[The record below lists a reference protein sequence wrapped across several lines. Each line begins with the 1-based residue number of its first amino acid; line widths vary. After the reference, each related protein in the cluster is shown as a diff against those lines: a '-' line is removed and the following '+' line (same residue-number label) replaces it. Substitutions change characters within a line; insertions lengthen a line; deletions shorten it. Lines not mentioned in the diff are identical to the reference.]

1 MKTKAISLLITLS
14 AALIT
19 ALCPAAA
26 AMAGGNGSTLQPAK
40 TKFEI
45 KRGVNIAHWVS
56 QTGARGEE
64 RARIF
69 TERDV
74 EQLAAWGFDHIRIP
88 VGEEQLFS
96 PDGTMDN
103 ETMTLIETAIG
114 WCKKHNMHAIFDL
127 HNLRSHH
134 FNEKNNTL
142 WTSTEAQQRL
152 CDMWEKIARRLDK
165 FPVTLLAYELLN
177 EPVADKNEE
186 WNKVL
191 AKLLPVVRDINKKRV
206 ILVPSNKWDS
216 VDNIP
221 DVAIPDN
228 DKNFYLVS
236 SVMEEAIASS
246 QMEGASTT
254 RKVAKEMLRK
264 KLKPR
269 DKSQLMIANNYATI
283 RYLSEHRQDEFS
295 VERLLEIHRY
305 ISSGTLDDKDDEGNI
320 RRTDD
325 IVVMDGITGD
335 IAHTPPPHEEVK
347 QLLEDLC
354 SFANNDSPD
363 NFIHP
368 IIKGI
373 ILHFML
379 AYIHPF
385 ADGNGRTARS
395 LVYWYMMKKGYWL
408 TEYLSISRIIYTS
421 KAKYEHAF
429 LYTERD
435 DNDLSYFIQFNLD
448 TMKRAYE
455 ELKNYLQ
462 RKISERDS
470 ILMFKDMKGI
480 NQRQAHILKV
490 IAEKGNEIL
499 TTKEVATRFNITSP
513 TARADLQNLVRL
525 GFMTEI
531 PLNNKMSG
539 YVRAD
544 SFKEKMEQSTKVK

>member
-1 MKTKAISLLITLS
+1 MIENTPKLTNKHLQEAVKLIY
-14 AALIT
+14 
-19 ALCPAAA
+19 
-26 AMAGGNGSTLQPAK
+26 N
-40 TKFEI
+40 
-45 KRGVNIAHWVS
+45 
-56 QTGARGEE
+56 
-64 RARIF
+64 
-69 TERDV
+69 
-74 EQLAAWGFDHIRIP
+74 
-88 VGEEQLFS
+88 
-96 PDGTMDN
+96 PDM
-103 ETMTLIETAIG
+103 
-114 WCKKHNMHAIFDL
+114 
-127 HNLRSHH
+127 
-134 FNEKNNTL
+134 
-142 WTSTEAQQRL
+142 
-152 CDMWEKIARRLDK
+152 
-165 FPVTLLAYELLN
+165 
-177 EPVADKNEE
+177 
-186 WNKVL
+186 
-191 AKLLPVVRDINKKRV
+191 AKLMKKINSGYYYWDRV
-206 ILVPSNKWDS
+206 KYMAPAG
-216 VDNIP
+216 VDPTVLWQAVKLQRMVNAKAVIFGKYKFYFTITEQMLALLHEFDMNIGGSLGTKNL
-221 DVAIPDN
+221 IPDN

-435 DNDLSYFIQFNLD
+435 GNDLSYFIQFNLD

>member
-1 MKTKAISLLITLS
+1 MIENTPKLTNKHLQEAVKLIY
-14 AALIT
+14 
-19 ALCPAAA
+19 
-26 AMAGGNGSTLQPAK
+26 N
-40 TKFEI
+40 
-45 KRGVNIAHWVS
+45 
-56 QTGARGEE
+56 
-64 RARIF
+64 
-69 TERDV
+69 
-74 EQLAAWGFDHIRIP
+74 
-88 VGEEQLFS
+88 
-96 PDGTMDN
+96 PDM
-103 ETMTLIETAIG
+103 
-114 WCKKHNMHAIFDL
+114 
-127 HNLRSHH
+127 
-134 FNEKNNTL
+134 
-142 WTSTEAQQRL
+142 
-152 CDMWEKIARRLDK
+152 
-165 FPVTLLAYELLN
+165 
-177 EPVADKNEE
+177 
-186 WNKVL
+186 
-191 AKLLPVVRDINKKRV
+191 AKLMKKINSGYYYWDRV
-206 ILVPSNKWDS
+206 KYMAPAG
-216 VDNIP
+216 VDPTVLWQAVKLQRMVNAKAVIFGKYKFYFTITEQMLALLHEFDMNIGGSLGTKNL
-221 DVAIPDN
+221 IPDN

-435 DNDLSYFIQFNLD
+435 GNDLSYFIQFNLD

-470 ILMFKDMKGI
+470 ILMFKNMKGI

>member
-1 MKTKAISLLITLS
+1 MIENTPKLTNKHLQEAVKLIY
-14 AALIT
+14 
-19 ALCPAAA
+19 
-26 AMAGGNGSTLQPAK
+26 N
-40 TKFEI
+40 
-45 KRGVNIAHWVS
+45 
-56 QTGARGEE
+56 
-64 RARIF
+64 
-69 TERDV
+69 
-74 EQLAAWGFDHIRIP
+74 
-88 VGEEQLFS
+88 
-96 PDGTMDN
+96 PDM
-103 ETMTLIETAIG
+103 
-114 WCKKHNMHAIFDL
+114 
-127 HNLRSHH
+127 
-134 FNEKNNTL
+134 
-142 WTSTEAQQRL
+142 
-152 CDMWEKIARRLDK
+152 
-165 FPVTLLAYELLN
+165 
-177 EPVADKNEE
+177 
-186 WNKVL
+186 
-191 AKLLPVVRDINKKRV
+191 AKLMKKINSGYYYWDRV
-206 ILVPSNKWDS
+206 KYMAPAG
-216 VDNIP
+216 VDPTVLWQAVKLQRMVNAKAVIFGKYKFYFTITEQMLALLHEFDMNIGGSLGTKNL
-221 DVAIPDN
+221 IPDN

-395 LVYWYMMKKGYWL
+395 LVYWYMTKKGYWL

-435 DNDLSYFIQFNLD
+435 GNDLSYFIQFNLD